1 MLLLT
6 LKQNLE
12 IFEITVTKY
21 KLIFIK
27 GFVQLK
33 FSTLKFILD
42 FSIHPKILVSNT
54 KWFSNKINYNFSS
67 SILN

>member
-54 KWFSNKINYNFSS
+54 K
-67 SILN
+67 